1 MTRIYQELRE
11 LTVDETGRVL
21 KWVVSRLNSERPQG
35 EPEIS
40 VFVNERETAP
50 TCTECQQSPGDD
62 YPHFIAREG

>member
-11 LTVDETGRVL
+11 LTVNETGRVIE
-21 KWVVSRLNSERPQG
+21 WVFSRLNSERPQG

-40 VFVNERETAP
+40 VIVIYRQTVP

-62 YPHFIAREG
+62 CPHFIAREG